1 MSNDDQLKVR
11 QTASKKQSFKELTI
25 VRDVIFWIDL
35 VGEGQNENA
44 IFARPFN
51 EKEAFPQKLTS
62 NKYNIKN
69 NFHGYGGKS
78 YKCIYLKNNFYL
90 IWIDQI
96 TNAVWFQIFKE
107 VASNS
112 RSQKRYLDSVQEPRQ
127 LSKSI
132 NGNFDSSFVISQKNF
147 LYGICEINNRDY
159 LFSLNLKKTKQDIFR
174 IKKFK
179 NFAGELSSNN
189 SVSLLSWVEWDSP
202 YMPWEKNDLCFAQID
217 FDGKITKIKKF
228 SDNLVNAKKNVSF
241 FQPYWISETLLLCSE
256 DSSGWWNLLFLDA
269 SKIENIFIK
278 KRVERNFVEYGVP
291 QWVSGITFFSG
302 DIKDLFC
309 LAKKE
314 NNLVVEQYKDLQ
326 FVKEFSTPFTSISDF
341 SVFEKKVVLKGH
353 GSDFFGNLLEIY
365 CKKEVLSNVLEE
377 INAEYIKIKDCSK
390 PESFWFKGFE
400 DKSTHSF
407 LYRPLVE
414 KFRKPPL
421 FVRAHS
427 GPTSFFDGSYNSEV
441 QYWTKKGFFVAEVN
455 YGGSSGFGKA
465 YRERLNYKWGI
476 VDSYDCKALALELL
490 KSNLVD
496 SDKVVIFGN
505 SAGGLT
511 ALNCLL
517 YGSIFKAAICRY
529 PVIDLKDMH
538 YNTHRFEKN
547 YLNSLVGNYAKKYD
561 DYINRSPIN
570 HIYKIKKPI
579 LLFHGKK
586 DTVISYKQTLKI
598 QEILI
603 QNNKYSEV
611 IFFDNEG
618 HGFRNIENKKVVM
631 QKSQEFLKNALN
643 I

>member
-11 QTASKKQSFKELTI
+11 QTVSKKKSFKELTI
-25 VRDVIFWIDL
+25 VRNIIFWVDF
-35 VGEGQNENA
+35 VGEDQNENA

-62 NKYNIKN
+62 KKYNIKN

-107 VASNS
+107 EESNY
-112 RSQKRYLDSVQEPRQ
+112 RIQKRYLDSVQEPKQ

-132 NGNFDSSFVISQKNF
+132 DGNFDSSFVISQKNF

-159 LFSLNLKKTKQDIFR
+159 LFSLNLKKTKQDIYR

-179 NFAGELSSNN
+179 NFAGELSSNT
-189 SVSLLSWVEWDSP
+189 SVSLLSWVEWDYP

-217 FDGKITKIKKF
+217 LDGEITKIKKF
-228 SDNLVNAKKNVSF
+228 SDKLINAKKKVSF
-241 FQPYWISETLLLCSE
+241 FQPYWISETLLVCSE
-256 DSSGWWNLLFLDA
+256 DSSGWWNLLFLEA

-341 SVFEKKVVLKGH
+341 SVFEKRVVMKGH
-353 GSDFFGNLLEIY
+353 GYDFLGNLLEID
-365 CKKEVLSNVLEE
+365 CKKEVLSNVFEE
-377 INAEYIKIKDCSK
+377 INAEYIKDSSK

-400 DKSTHSF
+400 AQSTHSF

-414 KFRKPPL
+414 NFRKPPL
-421 FVRAHS
+421 LVRAHS
-427 GPTSFFDGSYNSEV
+427 GPTSCFDGSYNSEV
-441 QYWTKKGFFVAEVN
+441 QYWTSKGFFVAEVN
-455 YGGSSGFGKA
+455 YGGSSGYGKA
-465 YRERLNYKWGI
+465 YRERLNHKWGI
-476 VDSYDCKALALELL
+476 VDSYDCNALALELI
-490 KSNLVD
+490 KSKKVD
-496 SDKVVIFGN
+496 SEKVVIFGN

-517 YGSIFKAAICRY
+517 YGSIFKAAICKY

-538 YNTHRFEKN
+538 YNTHRFEKD
-547 YLNSLVGNYAKKYD
+547 YLNSLVGDYAKNHD
-561 DYINRSPIN
+561 DYINRSPIS
-570 HIYKIKKPI
+570 HINNIKKPI

-586 DTVISYKQTLKI
+586 DTVISYKQTLRI
-598 QEILI
+598 QETLI

-618 HGFRNIENKKVVM
+618 HGFRNIENREVVM

>member
-11 QTASKKQSFKELTI
+11 QTVSKKKSFKELTV
-25 VRDVIFWIDL
+25 VRDIIFWIDL

-62 NKYNIKN
+62 KKYNIKN
-69 NFHGYGGKS
+69 KFHGYGGKS

-96 TNAVWFQIFKE
+96 TKAVWLQIFKE
-107 VASNS
+107 VASNY
-112 RSQKRYLDSVQEPRQ
+112 RGQNRYLDSVQEPRQ

-132 NGNFDSSFVISQKNF
+132 DGNFDSSFVISQKNF

-159 LFSLNLKKTKQDIFR
+159 LFSLNIKKTKQDIHR
-174 IKKFK
+174 IKKIK
-179 NFAGELSSNN
+179 NFAGELSSNT

-202 YMPWEKNDLCFAQID
+202 YMPWEKNDLCFAEID
-217 FDGKITKIKKF
+217 LDGEITKIKKF
-228 SDNLVNAKKNVSF
+228 SDEQINAKKKVSF
-241 FQPYWISETLLLCSE
+241 FQPYWISETLLVCSE

-278 KRVERNFVEYGVP
+278 KRVERKFVEYGVP

-314 NNLVVEQYKDLQ
+314 NNLVVEQYKDLE

-341 SVFEKKVVLKGH
+341 SVFRKKVLVKGF
-353 GSDFFGNLLEIY
+353 GTDFLGIVFEIDFA
-365 CKKEVLSNVLEE
+365 KKVLSNFSDQ
-377 INAEYIKIKDCSK
+377 IFFDHIKDYSK
-390 PESFWFKGFE
+390 PETFWFKGFE

-421 FVRAHS
+421 IVRAHS

-441 QYWTKKGFFVAEVN
+441 QYWTSNGFFVAEVN
-455 YGGSSGFGKA
+455 YGGSSGFGKV

-476 VDSYDCKALALELL
+476 VDSYDCKALALELIKL
-490 KSNLVD
+490 NQVD
-496 SDKVVIFGN
+496 SEKVVIFGN

-517 YGSIFKAAICRY
+517 YGSIFTAAICKY

-538 YNTHRFEKN
+538 HNTHRFEKD
-547 YLNSLVGNYAKKYD
+547 YLNSLVGNYVKNHD

-570 HIYKIKKPI
+570 HIKKIKKPI

-618 HGFRNIENKKVVM
+618 HGFRNIENKEVVI

>member
-1 MSNDDQLKVR
+1 MSNDDKLKVR
-11 QTASKKQSFKELTI
+11 QTESKKNAFKELTI
-25 VRDVIFWIDL
+25 IRDAIFWIDV

-51 EKEAFPQKLTS
+51 DKKAIPQQLTS
-62 NKYNIKN
+62 KKYNIKN

-78 YKCIYLKNNFYL
+78 YKCINFKNNFYL

-96 TNAVWFQIFKE
+96 TKAVWFQIFKE
-107 VASNS
+107 ASATD
-112 RSQKRYLDSVQEPRQ
+112 RSQNKYLVSVQEPNQ

-132 NGNFDSSFVISQKNF
+132 DGNFDSSFVISEKNL

-159 LFSLNLKKTKQDIFR
+159 LFSLNLKKTKQDIHR

-179 NFAGELSSNN
+179 NFAGELSSNRSAN
-189 SVSLLSWVEWDSP
+189 LLSWIEWDSP
-202 YMPWEKNDLCFAQID
+202 YMPWEKNELFFAQID
-217 FDGKITKIKKF
+217 QEGEIQKIKKF
-228 SDNLVNAKKNVSF
+228 SNKLINSKKNVSF
-241 FQPYWISETLLLCSE
+241 FQPYWISETHLVCSE
-256 DSSGWWNLLFLDA
+256 DSSGWWNLLFLDV
-269 SKIENIFIK
+269 SEIENIFIK
-278 KRVERNFVEYGVP
+278 KRVERNLIEYGVP
-291 QWVSGITFFSG
+291 QWVTGITFFSG
-302 DIKDLFC
+302 DKENLFC

-314 NNLVVEQYKDLQ
+314 NCLIVEQYKDLE

-341 SVFEKKVVLKGH
+341 SVFRKKVLLKGY
-353 GSDFFGNLLEIY
+353 GSDFLGIVFEIDFA
-365 CKKEVLSNVLEE
+365 KKVLSNFSEQIFVDH
-377 INAEYIKIKDCSK
+377 IKDCSK
-390 PESFWFKGFE
+390 PETFWFKGFE
-400 DKSTHSF
+400 DKSTHCF

-414 KFRKPPL
+414 NSRKPPL
-421 FVRAHS
+421 LVRAHS
-427 GPTSFFDGSYNSEV
+427 GPTSYFDGSYNSEV
-441 QYWTKKGFFVAEVN
+441 QYWTSKGFFVAEVN

-465 YRERLNYKWGI
+465 YRERLNYQWGI
-476 VDSYDCKALALELL
+476 VDSYDCKALALELI
-490 KSNLVD
+490 KSNQVD
-496 SDKVVIFGN
+496 SEKVVIFGN

-517 YGSIFKAAICRY
+517 YGSIFTAAICKY

-538 YNTHRFEKN
+538 YNTHRFEKD
-547 YLNSLVGNYAKKYD
+547 YLNSLVGNYAKNQD

-570 HIYKIKKPI
+570 HIKKIKKPI

-618 HGFRNIENKKVVM
+618 HGFRNIENKEVVI

>member
-11 QTASKKQSFKELTI
+11 QTVSKKKSFKELTI
-25 VRDVIFWIDL
+25 VRNIIFWVDF
-35 VGEGQNENA
+35 VGEDQNENA
-44 IFARPFN
+44 IFARQFN

-62 NKYNIKN
+62 KKYNIKN

-107 VASNS
+107 EESNY
-112 RSQKRYLDSVQEPRQ
+112 RIQKRYLDSVQEPRQ

-132 NGNFDSSFVISQKNF
+132 DGNFDSSFVISQKNF

-159 LFSLNLKKTKQDIFR
+159 LFSLNLKKTKQDIYR

-179 NFAGELSSNN
+179 NFAGELSSNT
-189 SVSLLSWVEWDSP
+189 SVSLLSWVEWDYP

-217 FDGKITKIKKF
+217 LDGEITKIKKF
-228 SDNLVNAKKNVSF
+228 SDKLINAKKKVSF
-241 FQPYWISETLLLCSE
+241 FQPYWISETLLVCSE
-256 DSSGWWNLLFLDA
+256 DSSGWWNLLFLEA

-341 SVFEKKVVLKGH
+341 SVFEKKVVMKGH
-353 GSDFFGNLLEIY
+353 GYDFLGNFLEID
-365 CKKEVLSNVLEE
+365 CKKEVLSNVFEE
-377 INAEYIKIKDCSK
+377 INAEYIKDSSK

-400 DKSTHSF
+400 AQSTHSF

-414 KFRKPPL
+414 NFRKPPL
-421 FVRAHS
+421 LVRAHS
-427 GPTSFFDGSYNSEV
+427 GPTSCFDGSYNSEV
-441 QYWTKKGFFVAEVN
+441 QYWTSKGFFVAEVN
-455 YGGSSGFGKA
+455 YGGSSGYGKA
-465 YRERLNYKWGI
+465 YRERLNHKWGI
-476 VDSYDCKALALELL
+476 VDSYDCNALALELI
-490 KSNLVD
+490 KSKKVD
-496 SDKVVIFGN
+496 SEKVVIFGN

-517 YGSIFKAAICRY
+517 YGSIFKAAICKY

-538 YNTHRFEKN
+538 YNTHRFEKD
-547 YLNSLVGNYAKKYD
+547 YLNSLVGDYAKNHD
-561 DYINRSPIN
+561 DYINRSPIS
-570 HIYKIKKPI
+570 HINNIKKPI

-586 DTVISYKQTLKI
+586 DTVISYKQTLRI
-598 QEILI
+598 QETLI

-618 HGFRNIENKKVVM
+618 HGFRNIENREVVM

>member
-11 QTASKKQSFKELTI
+11 QNVAKKKSFKELTI
-25 VRDVIFWIDL
+25 FRDIIFWIDL
-35 VGEGQNENA
+35 VGEDQNENA

-62 NKYNIKN
+62 KKYNIKN

-107 VASNS
+107 VVSNY

-132 NGNFDSSFVISQKNF
+132 DGNFDSSFVISQKNF

-159 LFSLNLKKTKQDIFR
+159 LFSLNLKKTKQDIYR

-179 NFAGELSSNN
+179 NFAGELSSNT
-189 SVSLLSWVEWDSP
+189 SVSLLSWVEWNSP

-217 FDGKITKIKKF
+217 LDGEIRKIKKF
-228 SDNLVNAKKNVSF
+228 SDKLINAKKNVSF
-241 FQPYWISETLLLCSE
+241 FQPYWISETLLVCSE

-353 GSDFFGNLLEIY
+353 GYDFLGNLLEID
-365 CKKEVLSNVLEE
+365 CKKKVLSNVFEE
-377 INAEYIKIKDCSK
+377 INAEYIKDSSK

-400 DKSTHSF
+400 AQSTHSF

-414 KFRKPPL
+414 NFRKPPL
-421 FVRAHS
+421 LVRAHS
-427 GPTSFFDGSYNSEV
+427 GPTSCFDGSYNSEV
-441 QYWTKKGFFVAEVN
+441 QYWTSKGFFVAEVN

-465 YRERLNYKWGI
+465 YRERLNHKWGI
-476 VDSYDCKALALELL
+476 VDSYDCNALALELI
-490 KSNLVD
+490 KSNRVD
-496 SDKVVIFGN
+496 SEKVVIFGN

-517 YGSIFKAAICRY
+517 YGSIFKAAICKY

-538 YNTHRFEKN
+538 YNTHRFEKD
-547 YLNSLVGNYAKKYD
+547 YLNSLVGNYAKNYD
-561 DYINRSPIN
+561 DYINRSPIS
-570 HIYKIKKPI
+570 HINNIKKPI

-586 DTVISYKQTLKI
+586 DTVISYKQTLRI

-603 QNNKYSEV
+603 QNNNYSEV
-611 IFFDNEG
+611 IFFENEG
-618 HGFRNIENKKVVM
+618 HGFRNIENREVVM

>member
-1 MSNDDQLKVR
+1 M
-11 QTASKKQSFKELTI
+11 
-25 VRDVIFWIDL
+25 
-35 VGEGQNENA
+35 
-44 IFARPFN
+44 
-51 EKEAFPQKLTS
+51 
-62 NKYNIKN
+62 
-69 NFHGYGGKS
+69 
-78 YKCIYLKNNFYL
+78 

-107 VASNS
+107 VASNY

-132 NGNFDSSFVISQKNF
+132 DGNFDSSFVISQKEF
-147 LYGICEINNRDY
+147 LFGICEINNRDY
-159 LFSLNLKKTKQDIFR
+159 LFSLNLRKTKQDIYR

-179 NFAGELSSNN
+179 NFAGELSSNT
-189 SVSLLSWVEWDSP
+189 SISLLSWVEWDSP
-202 YMPWEKNDLCFAQID
+202 YMTWEKNDLYFAQID
-217 FDGKITKIKKF
+217 LDGEITKIKKF
-228 SDNLVNAKKNVSF
+228 SDKLINAKKKVSF
-241 FQPYWISETLLLCSE
+241 FQPHWISETLLVCSE

-278 KRVERNFVEYGVP
+278 KRVKRNFVEYGVP

-314 NNLVVEQYKDLQ
+314 NNLVVEQYKDLK
-326 FVKEFSTPFTSISDF
+326 FVKEFCTPFTSISDF

-353 GSDFFGNLLEIY
+353 GSDFLGNLLEID
-365 CKKEVLSNVLEE
+365 CKKEVLSNVFEE
-377 INAEYIKIKDCSK
+377 INAEYIKDCSK

-400 DKSTHSF
+400 DKFTHSF
-407 LYRPLVE
+407 LYKPLVE

-441 QYWTKKGFFVAEVN
+441 QYWTSKGFFVAEVN
-455 YGGSSGFGKA
+455 YGGSSGFGKS

-476 VDSYDCKALALELL
+476 VDSYDCKALALELI
-490 KSNLVD
+490 KSNQVD
-496 SDKVVIFGN
+496 SEKVVIFGN

-517 YGSIFKAAICRY
+517 DGSIFTAAICKY

-538 YNTHRFEKN
+538 YNTHRFEKD
-547 YLNSLVGNYAKKYD
+547 YLNSLVGNYAKNHDEYK
-561 DYINRSPIN
+561 NRSPIN
-570 HIYKIKKPI
+570 FINKIKKPI
-579 LLFHGKK
+579 LFFHGKK
-586 DTVISYKQTLKI
+586 DIVISYKQTLKI
-598 QEILI
+598 REILI

-618 HGFRNIENKKVVM
+618 HGFRNIENKEVVM

>member
-11 QTASKKQSFKELTI
+11 QTVSKKKSFKELTI
-25 VRDVIFWIDL
+25 VRNIILWVDF
-35 VGEGQNENA
+35 VGEDQNENA

-62 NKYNIKN
+62 KKYNIKN

-107 VASNS
+107 EESNY
-112 RSQKRYLDSVQEPRQ
+112 RIQKRYLDSVQEPRQ

-132 NGNFDSSFVISQKNF
+132 DGNFDSSFVISQKNF

-159 LFSLNLKKTKQDIFR
+159 LFSLNLKKTKRDIYR

-179 NFAGELSSNN
+179 NFAGELSSNT
-189 SVSLLSWVEWDSP
+189 SVSLLSWVEWDYP

-217 FDGKITKIKKF
+217 LDGEITKIKKF
-228 SDNLVNAKKNVSF
+228 SDKLINAKKKVSF
-241 FQPYWISETLLLCSE
+241 FQPYWISETLLVCSE
-256 DSSGWWNLLFLDA
+256 DSSGWWNLLFLEA

-341 SVFEKKVVLKGH
+341 SVFEKKVVMKGH
-353 GSDFFGNLLEIY
+353 GYDFLGNLLEID
-365 CKKEVLSNVLEE
+365 CKKEVLSNVFEE
-377 INAEYIKIKDCSK
+377 INAEYIKDSSK

-400 DKSTHSF
+400 AQSTHSF

-414 KFRKPPL
+414 NFRKPPL
-421 FVRAHS
+421 LVRAHS
-427 GPTSFFDGSYNSEV
+427 GPTSCFDGSYNSEV
-441 QYWTKKGFFVAEVN
+441 QYWTSKGFFVAEVN
-455 YGGSSGFGKA
+455 YGGSSGYGKA
-465 YRERLNYKWGI
+465 YRERLNHKWGI
-476 VDSYDCKALALELL
+476 VDSYDCNALALELI
-490 KSNLVD
+490 KSKKVD
-496 SDKVVIFGN
+496 SEKVVIFGN

-517 YGSIFKAAICRY
+517 YGSIFKAAICKY

-538 YNTHRFEKN
+538 YNTHRFEKD
-547 YLNSLVGNYAKKYD
+547 YLNSLVGDYAKNRD
-561 DYINRSPIN
+561 DYINRSPIS
-570 HIYKIKKPI
+570 HINNIKKPI

-586 DTVISYKQTLKI
+586 DTVISYKQTLRI
-598 QEILI
+598 QETLI

-618 HGFRNIENKKVVM
+618 HGFRNIENREVVM

>member
-11 QTASKKQSFKELTI
+11 QTVSKKKSFKELTI
-25 VRDVIFWIDL
+25 VRDIIFWIDL

-62 NKYNIKN
+62 KKYNIKN

-96 TNAVWFQIFKE
+96 TNAIWFQIFKE
-107 VASNS
+107 VASNYI
-112 RSQKRYLDSVQEPRQ
+112 SQKRYLDSVQEPRQ

-132 NGNFDSSFVISQKNF
+132 DGNFDSSFVISQKNF

-159 LFSLNLKKTKQDIFR
+159 LFSLNLKKTKQDIYR

-179 NFAGELSSNN
+179 NFAGELSSNT
-189 SVSLLSWVEWDSP
+189 SFSLFSWVEWDSP
-202 YMPWEKNDLCFAQID
+202 YMPWEKNYLCFAQINL
-217 FDGKITKIKKF
+217 DGDITKIKKF
-228 SDNLVNAKKNVSF
+228 SDKLINTKKNVSF
-241 FQPYWISETLLLCSE
+241 FQPYWISETLLVCSE

-302 DIKDLFC
+302 DIKDLLC

-341 SVFEKKVVLKGH
+341 SVFEKKVVLKGN
-353 GSDFFGNLLEIY
+353 GSDFLGNLLEID
-365 CKKEVLSNVLEE
+365 CKKEVLSNVFEE
-377 INAEYIKIKDCSK
+377 INAEYIKDCSK

-441 QYWTKKGFFVAEVN
+441 QYWTSKGFFVAEVN

-476 VDSYDCKALALELL
+476 VDSYDCRALALELI
-490 KSNLVD
+490 KSNQVD
-496 SDKVVIFGN
+496 SEKVVIFGN

-517 YGSIFKAAICRY
+517 YGSIFKAAICKY
-529 PVIDLKDMH
+529 PVIDLKDMYH
-538 YNTHRFEKN
+538 NTHRFEKD
-547 YLNSLVGNYAKKYD
+547 YLNSLVGNYAKNHD

-570 HIYKIKKPI
+570 HIKKLKKPT

-603 QNNKYSEV
+603 QNNRYSEV

-618 HGFRNIENKKVVM
+618 HGFKNIENKELVM
-631 QKSQEFLKNALN
+631 QKSHEFLKNALC

>member
-1 MSNDDQLKVR
+1 MSNDEKLKVG
-11 QTASKKQSFKELTI
+11 QTESPKRAFKELTI
-25 VRDVIFWIDL
+25 IRDTIFWIDV

-51 EKEAFPQKLTS
+51 EKEALPQKLTIE
-62 NKYNIKN
+62 KYNIKN

-78 YKCIYLKNNFYL
+78 YQCINIKNNFYL

-96 TNAVWFQIFKE
+96 TMAVWFQIFKKA
-107 VASNS
+107 ASNY
-112 RSQKRYLDSVQEPRQ
+112 RSQNKYLDSVQEPRQ

-132 NGNFDSSFVISQKNF
+132 EANVDSSFVISEKNF

-159 LFSLNLKKTKQDIFR
+159 LFSLNLKKTKQDIHR

-179 NFAGELSSNN
+179 NFAGELSSNTSAN
-189 SVSLLSWVEWDSP
+189 LLSWIEWDSP
-202 YMPWEKNDLCFAQID
+202 YMPWEKNELFFAEIDL
-217 FDGKITKIKKF
+217 DGEIQKIKKF
-228 SDNLVNAKKNVSF
+228 SNKLINSKKNVSF
-241 FQPYWISETLLLCSE
+241 FQPYWISETLLVCSE
-256 DSSGWWNLLFLDA
+256 DSSGWWNLLFLDV
-269 SKIENIFIK
+269 SEIENIFIK
-278 KRVERNFVEYGVP
+278 KRVERNLIEYGAP
-291 QWVSGITFFSG
+291 QWVTGIAFFSG
-302 DIKDLFC
+302 TIKNLFC
-309 LAKKE
+309 VAKKE
-314 NNLVVEQYKDLQ
+314 NSLIVEQYKDLE

-341 SVFEKKVVLKGH
+341 SVFRKKVLLKGY
-353 GSDFFGNLLEIY
+353 GSDFLGIVFEIDFA
-365 CKKEVLSNVLEE
+365 KKVLSNFSEQ
-377 INAEYIKIKDCSK
+377 IYIDHIKNSSK
-390 PESFWFKGFE
+390 PETFWFKGFE
-400 DKSTHSF
+400 DKITHSF
-407 LYRPLVE
+407 LYRPFVDN
-414 KFRKPPL
+414 FRKPPL
-421 FVRAHS
+421 LVRAHS

-441 QYWTKKGFFVAEVN
+441 QYWSSKGFFVAEVN

-465 YRERLNYKWGI
+465 YRDRLHNKWGI
-476 VDSYDCKALALELL
+476 VDSYDCKALALELI
-490 KSNLVD
+490 KSDLVD
-496 SDKVVIFGN
+496 SEKVVIFGN

-517 YGSIFKAAICRY
+517 YGSIFTAAICKY

-538 YNTHRFEKN
+538 YNTHRFEKD
-547 YLNSLVGNYAKKYD
+547 YLNSLVGNYEKNHN

-570 HIYKIKKPI
+570 HINKIKKPI

-618 HGFRNIENKKVVM
+618 HGFRNIENKEVVM
-631 QKSQEFLKNALN
+631 KKSQDFLKNALN

>member
-11 QTASKKQSFKELTI
+11 QTVSKKSFKELTI
-25 VRDVIFWIDL
+25 VRDIIFWIDL

-51 EKEAFPQKLTS
+51 EKEAFPQKLIS
-62 NKYNIKN
+62 KKHNIKN

-96 TNAVWFQIFKE
+96 TKAVWFQIFKE
-107 VASNS
+107 VASNY

-132 NGNFDSSFVISQKNF
+132 DGNFDSSFVISQKNF
-147 LYGICEINNRDY
+147 LYGICEINNKDY
-159 LFSLNLKKTKQDIFR
+159 LFSLNLKKTKQDIYR

-179 NFAGELSSNN
+179 NFAGELSANN

-217 FDGKITKIKKF
+217 LDGEITKIKKF
-228 SDNLVNAKKNVSF
+228 SDKLINAKKNVSF
-241 FQPYWISETLLLCSE
+241 FQPYWISENLLVCSE

-278 KRVERNFVEYGVP
+278 KRVERNFVECGVP
-291 QWVSGITFFSG
+291 QWVSGITFFAG

-353 GSDFFGNLLEIY
+353 GFDFLGNLLEID
-365 CKKEVLSNVLEE
+365 CKNEVLSNVFEE
-377 INAEYIKIKDCSK
+377 INAEYIEDYSK
-390 PESFWFKGFE
+390 PESFWFKGYE

-407 LYRPLVE
+407 LYKPLVE

-427 GPTSFFDGSYNSEV
+427 GPTSIFDGSYNSEV
-441 QYWTKKGFFVAEVN
+441 QYWTSKGFFVAEVN

-476 VDSYDCKALALELL
+476 VDSYDCKALALELI
-490 KSNLVD
+490 KSNQVD
-496 SDKVVIFGN
+496 SEKVVIFGN

-517 YGSIFKAAICRY
+517 YGSIFTAAICKY

-538 YNTHRFEKN
+538 FNTHRFEKD
-547 YLNSLVGNYAKKYD
+547 YLNSLVGNYAKNYH
-561 DYINRSPIN
+561 DYIKRSPIN
-570 HIYKIKKPI
+570 YIKKIKKPI

-586 DTVISYKQTLKI
+586 DIVISYKQTLKI

-618 HGFRNIENKKVVM
+618 HGFRNIENKAVVM

>member
-1 MSNDDQLKVR
+1 MSNDDNLKVR
-11 QTASKKQSFKELTI
+11 QTESKKNTYKELTI
-25 VRDVIFWIDL
+25 IRDTIFWIDV

-51 EKEAFPQKLTS
+51 DKGAFPQKLTS
-62 NKYNIKN
+62 KKHNIKN

-78 YKCIYLKNNFYL
+78 YKCINFKNNFYL

-96 TNAVWFQIFKE
+96 TKAVWFQIFKE
-107 VASNS
+107 AASNY
-112 RSQKRYLDSVQEPRQ
+112 RSQNIYLDSVQEPRQ

-132 NGNFDSSFVISQKNF
+132 DGNFDSSFVISEKNF

-159 LFSLNLKKTKQDIFR
+159 LFSLNLKKTKQDIHR

-179 NFAGELSSNN
+179 NFAGELSSNT
-189 SVSLLSWVEWDSP
+189 SARLISWIEWDSP
-202 YMPWEKNDLCFAQID
+202 YMPWEKNDLFFAQID
-217 FDGKITKIKKF
+217 LDGEIQKIKKF
-228 SDNLVNAKKNVSF
+228 SNKQINANKNVSF
-241 FQPYWISETLLLCSE
+241 FQPYWISETLLVCSE
-256 DSSGWWNLLFLDA
+256 DSSGWWNLLFLDV
-269 SKIENIFIK
+269 SEIDNIFIK
-278 KRVERNFVEYGVP
+278 KRLERNLIEYGAP
-291 QWVSGITFFSG
+291 QWVTGITFFSG
-302 DIKDLFC
+302 NIKNLFC
-309 LAKKE
+309 IAKKE
-314 NNLVVEQYKDLQ
+314 NSLILEQYKDLE

-341 SVFEKKVVLKGH
+341 SVFREKVLLKGY
-353 GSDFFGNLLEIY
+353 GSDFLEIVFEIDFA
-365 CKKEVLSNVLEE
+365 KKVLSNFSEQ
-377 INAEYIKIKDCSK
+377 IFFDHIKDCSK
-390 PESFWFKGFE
+390 PETFWFKGFE
-400 DKSTHSF
+400 AQSTHSF
-407 LYRPLVE
+407 LYKPLVE
-414 KFRKPPL
+414 NFRKPPL
-421 FVRAHS
+421 LVRAHS
-427 GPTSFFDGSYNSEV
+427 GPTSCFDGSYNSEV
-441 QYWTKKGFFVAEVN
+441 QYWTSKGFLVAEVN

-476 VDSYDCKALALELL
+476 VDSYDCKSLALELI
-490 KSNLVD
+490 KSNQVD
-496 SDKVVIFGN
+496 SEKVVIFGN

-517 YGSIFKAAICRY
+517 YGSIFAAAICKY

-538 YNTHRFEKN
+538 YNTHRFEKD
-547 YLNSLVGNYAKKYD
+547 YLNSLVGNYAKDHD

-570 HIYKIKKPI
+570 HINKIKKPI

-618 HGFRNIENKKVVM
+618 HGFRNIENKEVVM
-631 QKSQEFLKNALN
+631 QKSTEFLKNALN